1 MKRMSPFTR
10 NINRLEEHMKN
21 VGVYLAART
30 QTNTLSA
37 EDVDA
42 MREFINIV
50 GNNFNFACK
59 TEPWWNKELFSVISS
74 EIVDLIESMR
84 DGCKDMTE
92 DILQAK
98 LAKTETIINALDDD
112 IKIEIKAAIEES
124 YPSLMVLF
132 PHDRIAC

>member
-1 MKRMSPFTR
+1 MLFRSKD
-10 NINRLEEHMKN
+10 

-30 QTNTLSA
+30 QTNTLPE

-74 EIVDLIESMR
+74 EIVDLVESMR

-98 LAKTETIINALDDD
+98 LAKAETIINALDEE
-112 IKIEIKAAIEES
+112 IKIEITAAIEES

-132 PHDRIAC
+132 PHDKIAC

>member
-1 MKRMSPFTR
+1 
-10 NINRLEEHMKN
+10 MKN

>member
-1 MKRMSPFTR
+1 MKRMSPFAR
-10 NINRLEEHMKN
+10 NINKLEKHMKD
-21 VGVYLAART
+21 VGVYLVART
-30 QTNTLSA
+30 QTNTLPE

-74 EIVDLIESMR
+74 EIVDLVESMR

-98 LAKTETIINALDDD
+98 LAKAETIINALDED